1 MRMSDWS
8 SDVCS
13 SDLGAEWK
21 ALISRYIE
29 TIPLNGDV
37 SCAAM
42 QSMSE
47 PPEAAVSSAMAAK
60 VGVAARLS
68 RSPAPSEAAVPLS
81 RRIAPAARPPVSTSP
96 MPPLDRQTVVYG
108 KRGSAR
114 LDLGV
119 LRNNKKKK

>member
-1 MRMSDWS
+1 MGRSRKPLKALAFRGFESLPLRKPAADHS
-8 SDVCS
+8 TLRDARLKAPPAGFLPCFGANSRAEARRPAIS
-13 SDLGAEWK
+13 FSQGAEWK

-60 VGVAARLS
+60 EIGRAHV
-68 RSPAPSEAAVPLS
+68 
-81 RRIAPAARPPVSTSP
+81 
-96 MPPLDRQTVVYG
+96 
-108 KRGSAR
+108 
-114 LDLGV
+114 
-119 LRNNKKKK
+119 

>member
-47 PPEAAVSSAMAAK
+47 PTEAAVSSAMAAK
-60 VGVAARLS
+60 VGGAARLS
-68 RSPAPSEAAVPLS
+68 RAPAPNEAAEIGGASAHERACEEDALWVGDMS
-81 RRIAPAARPPVSTSP
+81 NQKKYTYYP
-96 MPPLDRQTVVYG
+96 MR
-108 KRGSAR
+108 A
-114 LDLGV
+114 
-119 LRNNKKKK
+119 